1 MRILIADDDPAALL
15 LLESVLEDW
24 GYEVVT
30 ARTARKPGRSSVGPM
45 RPPWPSS
52 TG

>member
-15 LLESVLEDW
+15 LLESEQGDS

-30 ARTARKPGRSSVGPM
+30 ACDGAEA
-45 RPPWPSS
+45 
-52 TG
+52 